1 MAIPAIAAAASQGG
15 TAAGAASSGA
25 AQAALSSGIQA
36 GSGIIGS
43 LVQSPFAKRRQ
54 KRNFEYAK
62 KLAEYENDLSL
73 KNAKEIGDYNQQI
86 YEKNRQHDEARQD
99 YLNANSKKIEAD
111 ALRAAGFNPAWSQEG
126 AGSLTYQSTS
136 QGGTASTPSASATPF
151 DYGSD
156 PTGDAL
162 KGLFGGTADFFD
174 KMYQYKMMQADI
186 DLKKSQS
193 KNLDTNTEGK
203 EMENDFF
210 RNTKDL
216 KEQMTN
222 GEYEQM
228 LKLQDIYKQNP
239 ELLHAIASAQATL
252 NEKISMESAKMET
265 EMDEIVANVG
275 RANSETRLNHERVLT
290 EQLHRVLSQ
299 SQFELMKDANFRAN
313 VSNAGYLVHKSWQI
327 EHSNLPDNEKDEQLA
342 LCRKFLDECS
352 GYSEQQRQHSHESAM
367 QNRGLRQ
374 SAEFHEDEMEIKGA
388 EILVRSFDTLEGTV
402 RHWTNRKDKQQKQK
416 KNNYGKKRGR
426 ESRPFRKYLDIFE
439 NQ

>member
-1 MAIPAIAAAASQGG
+1 MAIPAIAAGASQGG
-15 TAAGAASSGA
+15 TAAATGLSS
-25 AQAALSSGIQA
+25 AQAQVAAAGIQA

-43 LVQSPFAKRRQ
+43 MVQAPFAKRRQ
-54 KRNFEYAK
+54 KRNFENAK
-62 KLAEYENDLSL
+62 KLAEYESDLNMANS
-73 KNAKEIGDYNQQI
+73 KEIANFNQRI
-86 YEKNRQHDEARQD
+86 YEMNRAHDEKRQD
-99 YLNANSKKIEAD
+99 YLNENSKRIEAES
-111 ALRAAGFNPAWSQEG
+111 LRNAGFNPAWSQEG
-126 AGSLTYQSTS
+126 AGSLTYSPS
-136 QGGTASTPSASATPF
+136 SAGVSASVPSAGVSPF

-156 PTGDAL
+156 PMSDAV

-174 KMYQYKMMQADI
+174 KLYEYKKMQAEI
-186 DLKKSQS
+186 DLLKSQS

-239 ELLHAIASAQATL
+239 ELLQSIASAQATL
-252 NEKISMESAKMET
+252 NEKLQMETAKMET
-265 EMDEIVANVG
+265 EIDEIVANVG
-275 RANSETRLNHERVLT
+275 RAKSETRLNHERVLT

-313 VSNAGYLVHKSWQI
+313 ISNPGYLVHKSWQI

-342 LCRKFLDECS
+342 LVRKYLDECS
-352 GYSEQQRQHSHESAM
+352 GYSEQQRQHVHESAM

-374 SAEFHEDEMEIKGA
+374 SAEFHEDEMELKGA

-402 RHWTNRKDKQQKQK
+402 RHWSRKGKQNSK
-416 KNNYGKKRGR
+416 KNDYGKKRGR
-426 ESRPFRKYLDIFE
+426 ESRNFRKYIDIFE